1 MKRDWRVLLV
11 MGVIGAV
18 ALYQS
23 WRVDQLVFENR
34 LLVQAQKIDASQIRE
49 LMFIADSANRINEGE
64 KTRAFLAG
72 FTQAQTSPDMRQIW
86 HEGYDRGTAVAAE
99 NAKIE
104 ELVKTDK

>member
-1 MKRDWRVLLV
+1 MKERLKDFVMIAVGACALFQAWR
-11 MGVIGAV
+11 AEQF
-18 ALYQS
+18 A
-23 WRVDQLVFENR
+23 FENR
-34 LLVQAQKIDASQIRE
+34 LLVQAQRIDASQIRE

-104 ELVKTDK
+104 ELVKTGE